1 MQNEN
6 YLNGLIKEKEES
18 AVRALYTARLA
29 RILRMLQGCNE
40 TDRVE
45 ENPAVAT
52 EVFNFLQ
59 KIFGEDKVISMDGK
73 RTQNRDPREASKQ
86 NLPFTTTTTSYE
98 RMYFRFVADICL
110 CVTLKRTV
118 KGITRGNRHQYDT
131 PMYTLSFIMYTPQ
144 DIDNNSIPYIY
155 TSRENLSNILKTELS
170 SSMQEEKG
178 VPYAKKQRK

>member
-45 ENPAVAT
+45 ENTAVAT

-59 KIFGEDKVISMDGK
+59 KIFGEDKVISRDGK
-73 RTQNRDPREASKQ
+73 TTRNRDPRETSRS
-86 NLPFTTTTTSYE
+86 NLSFTTTTTSYKH
-98 RMYFRFVADICL
+98 MYFRLAADIFL
-110 CVTLKRTV
+110 CVTLKRTA
-118 KGITRGNRHQYDT
+118 KGITRGDRHQYDT

-144 DIDNNSIPYIY
+144 AINDNSIPYIY
-155 TSRENLSNILKTELS
+155 TSTSRENLSNILKTELS

-178 VPYAKKQRK
+178 VAYAKK